1 MTIARP
7 LLMLG
12 LSVLGVVAGVQST
25 PTRALGKLLGEHP
38 EPFSGILEVREL
50 ASGSVIVL
58 DAKDNLL
65 QFVSPDLKTG
75 TRVSRVG
82 SGPAEYRRVMQL
94 IAHRGDTTY
103 AYDVMNARF
112 LVIDPRGAA
121 ATTVPLRDASGGL
134 PVGPMAVRGY
144 DQRGRLYYQG
154 MNFRMGK
161 DGPAFGDTAP
171 LLRLTGA
178 TKAIDTLAWV
188 LSACRV

>member
-65 QFVSPDLKTG
+65 QFLSPDLKTG

-82 SGPAEYRRVMQL
+82 LGPAEYRRVMQL

-112 LVIDPRGAA
+112 LVIDPRGPPRRRCRCAMHLAVCLSDQWPFVAMTSGAA
-121 ATTVPLRDASGGL
+121 CIT
-134 PVGPMAVRGY
+134 RG
-144 DQRGRLYYQG
+144 
-154 MNFRMGK
+154 
-161 DGPAFGDTAP
+161 
-171 LLRLTGA
+171 
-178 TKAIDTLAWV
+178 
-188 LSACRV
+188 